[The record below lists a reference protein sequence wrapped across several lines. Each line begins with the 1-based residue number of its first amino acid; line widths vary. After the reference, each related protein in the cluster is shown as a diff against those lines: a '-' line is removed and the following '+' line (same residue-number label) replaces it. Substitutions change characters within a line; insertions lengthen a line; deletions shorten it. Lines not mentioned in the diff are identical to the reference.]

1 MASVPALAHPGHGPD
16 NLILHRL
23 VHWAGSADT
32 ALLLALGTAVLAVTL
47 AAALFGMRRK
57 PSAGNNKAHSRQ
69 NFTKTLRLM
78 LLRPIKGRR
87 IAVKS
92 PGKPS

>member
-1 MASVPALAHPGHGPD
+1 MSKISQFALAASLIPTASGPALAHPGHGPD

-47 AAALFGMRRK
+47 AAALVGRRRK
-57 PSAGNNKAHSRQ
+57 ARQ
-69 NFTKTLRLM
+69 R
-78 LLRPIKGRR
+78 
-87 IAVKS
+87 
-92 PGKPS
+92 

>member
-1 MASVPALAHPGHGPD
+1 MSKTSQFVLAASLILMASGPALAHPGHGPD

-47 AAALFGMRRK
+47 AAALFGMRRR
-57 PSAGNNKAHSRQ
+57 AE
-69 NFTKTLRLM
+69 
-78 LLRPIKGRR
+78 RR
-87 IAVKS
+87 K
-92 PGKPS
+92 

>member
-1 MASVPALAHPGHGPD
+1 MSKISQLILTASLIVLTSGPAFAHPGHGPD

-47 AAALFGMRRK
+47 AAALLGLRRRAERRK
-57 PSAGNNKAHSRQ
+57 
-69 NFTKTLRLM
+69 
-78 LLRPIKGRR
+78 
-87 IAVKS
+87 
-92 PGKPS
+92 